1 MSSELANTNKEIW
14 VFNGTMAR
22 FPSGLFSS
30 LAEAKA
36 WIKKN
41 KLSGILTK
49 YPLDLGVY
57 DWAIQNDLFTPKKDH
72 QKLPSFIASFTSAS
86 MEHYHFLAGEED

>member
-1 MSSELANTNKEIW
+1 MSNELANTNKEIW

-36 WIKKN
+36 WIKKVN
-41 KLSGILTK
+41 CRG
-49 YPLDLGVY
+49 Y
-57 DWAIQNDLFTPKKDH
+57 
-72 QKLPSFIASFTSAS
+72 
-86 MEHYHFLAGEED
+86 